1 MHRSSLVCLM
11 LLICLSLTQV
21 SVYACGESM
30 FRVGFGV
37 VVPPAK
43 TQNPVSIAIFKASDN
58 DPDVFLNDAAVS
70 SKLKKAGN
78 QVTQISTGAANADT
92 SKSFDVVI
100 ARADEIDKAKEILG
114 DLVSEASF
122 LPVYEKSGNMRSS
135 TGLSLSTSATFRQI
149 LNIVQ
154 RAKAAIHI

>member
-1 MHRSSLVCLM
+1 MNRLSLVCLT
-11 LLICLSLTQV
+11 LLMCLSLAQV

-43 TQNPVSIAIFKASDN
+43 TQNPISIAIFKASDN
-58 DPDVFLNDAAVS
+58 DPDVFLDDAVVS

-78 QVTQISTGAANADT
+78 QVTQISTSATGADT

-100 ARADEIDKAKEILG
+100 VRADEIDKAKEILG
-114 DLVSEASF
+114 ALVSRASF
-122 LPVYEKSGNMRSS
+122 LPVYEKSGSMRSS
-135 TGLSLSTSATFRQI
+135 GGLSLSTGDTIRQI